1 MSTEEGISE
10 LEDRTVEVI
19 EAEEQTE
26 TRFKKSEQSLRD
38 PWDTIK
44 RTNRC
49 IVGVPGEA
57 REHFKN

>member
-26 TRFKKSEQSLRD
+26 TRLKKSEQSLRD
-38 PWDTIK
+38 PWDTI
-44 RTNRC
+44 
-49 IVGVPGEA
+49 
-57 REHFKN
+57 